1 MWNSKLKES
10 GNMIDKK
17 KLEKRLHP
25 KFAIPVAVLAV
36 SFAAIFIRLSNA
48 HPISIAFYRMFFS
61 TLTLLFFIPYYKDEI
76 KSLNKKDWLVLLSA
90 GIFLAV
96 HFASWISSLN
106 YTSVASSVVLVTAHP
121 LVVSWISGWHL
132 DEKTSKK
139 AYLAIIVALFGVF
152 VMTYSDYSVTPTAL
166 FGDFL
171 AIIGMFAVAAY
182 IIRGREMRKRM
193 SVVPYSFIVYGFSTV
208 FLAIFSIGFS
218 TSFKIYPPREY
229 LLFLALALIPTM
241 FGHTLYNWALKYVR
255 AKVVSISLLGEPIG
269 SSILAFFI
277 LSEIPPYLTII
288 GAAIT
293 LFGIYLSVKYD

>member
-1 MWNSKLKES
+1 LWNSKLKES

>member
-1 MWNSKLKES
+1 
-10 GNMIDKK
+10 MIDKK

-61 TLTLLFFIPYYKDEI
+61 TLILLLFVPNYMDEI
-76 KSLNKKDWLVLLSA
+76 KSLKKKDWLVLLSA

-132 DEKTSKK
+132 DEKTSKR

-166 FGDFL
+166 FGDLL

-182 IIRGREMRKRM
+182 IIRGREMRKGM
-193 SVVPYSFIVYGFSTV
+193 SVVPYSFIVYGFSTI

-229 LLFLALALIPTM
+229 LLFIALALIPTM

-277 LSEIPPYLTII
+277 LSEVPPYLTII

>member
-1 MWNSKLKES
+1 MFN
-10 GNMIDKK
+10 KK
-17 KLEKRLHP
+17 MLEERLDP
-25 KFAIPVAVLAV
+25 KYAIPVAVLAV
-36 SFAAIFIRLSNA
+36 SFAAIFIRLSDS
-48 HPISIAFYRMFFS
+48 HPMAIAFYRMLFS
-61 TLTLLFFIPYYKDEI
+61 TLTLLFFVPYYLPQI
-76 KSLNKKDWLVLLSA
+76 KRLKMKDWLVLLSA

-96 HFASWISSLN
+96 HFASWISSLK

-132 DEKTSKK
+132 NEKTSKR
-139 AYLAIIVALFGVF
+139 AYLAIIVALVGVF
-152 VMTYSDYSVTPTAL
+152 VMTFSDYSVTPTAL
-166 FGDFL
+166 FGDLL
-171 AIIGMFAVAAY
+171 AIVGMFAVAAY

-193 SVVPYSFIVYGFSTV
+193 SVVPYSFIVYMFSTI

-255 AKVVSISLLGEPIG
+255 AKVVSISLLGEPVG
-269 SSILAFFI
+269 SSVLAFFI
-277 LSEIPPYLTII
+277 LSEVPPYLTII